1 MRNLSTWRGAWQLVR
16 FELKTGWSGIIITGI
31 LFAYMAIMG
40 MAFLDDLFA
49 GELTRSASWAPDF
62 IYLAVLPN
70 MGFLMSRTVLHY
82 WRDDPYSRK
91 LAVWRALPI
100 RVQHIVLGRLL
111 LMALVAAPIAL
122 LFFGLQYGLS
132 GSARDALDPI
142 AYMNFSL
149 FWFAYSLFF
158 GTMFVYCELG
168 FSGKTYF
175 IICCC
180 SFLYYGPLTYLL
192 WLTGETAIERVLN
205 AAAAG
210 SWLPALCA
218 WAVALIGIAFGRRA
232 IERRIQSRD
241 LLS

>member
-1 MRNLSTWRGAWQLVR
+1 MNIWRGAWQLVR
-16 FELKTGWSGIIITGI
+16 FELKTGWGGIIITGI

-40 MAFLDDLFA
+40 MAFMDDLFT
-49 GELTRSASWAPDF
+49 GELSRGASWAPDF

-70 MGFLMSRTVLHY
+70 MGFLMNRTVLHY

-100 RVQHIVLGRLL
+100 RVQHIVVGRLL
-111 LMALVAAPIAL
+111 LLALIALPVAL

-132 GSARDALDPI
+132 GSVRDTLDPI
-142 AYMNFSL
+142 AYANFSL
-149 FWFAYSLFF
+149 FWVAYSFLV
-158 GTMFVYCELG
+158 GTLYVYGELG
-168 FSGKTYF
+168 FSGKNYF
-175 IICCC
+175 ILCCA
-180 SFLYYGPLTYLL
+180 SFLVYGPLTYLL
-192 WLTGETAIERVLN
+192 WLSGETAIERVLR

-218 WAVALIGIAFGRRA
+218 WAVALLGIVLLRGA
-232 IERRIQSRD
+232 IERRIRSRD